1 MTGGKSLCFIALF
14 SSFYK
19 KRLNYYKCATEA
31 VILSY
36 LIYEC
41 QRPVPFKMSIICF
54 ILAWRYAIMTR

>member
-1 MTGGKSLCFIALF
+1 MTGEKSLCFIALF

-19 KRLNYYKCATEA
+19 KHLNYNTYAKEA
-31 VILSY
+31 VILSD

-41 QRPVPFKMSIICF
+41 QRSVSFKMSTICF